1 VGYARAVLERTVVLP
16 GALVQ
21 AVNDTLEHEQSEPNP
36 ARRFLLLNWTRVT
49 LGEWRQGLL
58 TTEHAIDSLL
68 VWRQVH

>member
-21 AVNDTLEHEQSEPNP
+21 AVIDTLEHEQSEPNP

-58 TTEHAIDSLL
+58 TTEQAIDSLL